1 MTETLSQ
8 RLIRHEGLKL
18 FVYDDASGFPL
29 KTDCTI
35 EGNPTIGVG
44 RCLSTHGISE
54 QEAMDMLESDINT
67 AQAAVVNTMPWT
79 TSLAPVRQEVL
90 VEMAFQLGFADL
102 MKFSLMLAALK
113 AGDYA
118 KAAYEMTNS
127 DWNKQSPAR
136 CAELASLMLNGT
148 A

>member
-1 MTETLSQ
+1 MTETFSQ

-18 FVYDDASGFPL
+18 FLYDDATGLPL
-29 KTDCTI
+29 KSGDTI
-35 EGNPTIGVG
+35 RGNPTIGVG

-54 QEAMDMLESDINT
+54 QEAMDMLESDINV
-67 AQAAVVNTMPWT
+67 AQAGVVDTLPWT
-79 TSLAPVRQEVL
+79 TSLAPIRQEVL
-90 VEMAFQLGFADL
+90 AEMAFELGLGGL
-102 MKFSLMLAALK
+102 MKFTLMLAALK

-136 CAELASLMLNGT
+136 CAELASFMLNGT
-148 A
+148 D